1 MNDSSKRRLN
11 LALSMD
17 NPLQRQAWEI
27 LSATEPGTRTTLI
40 CHALCEY
47 QRQQAVVENIRQ
59 LLQQE
64 LRNITL
70 QSIPQIPA
78 KPAPLKE
85 KSAVLDFIQK
95 LQSE

>member
-1 MNDSSKRRLN
+1 MMDTSKRRLN

-59 LLQQE
+59 LLQQD

-70 QSIPQIPA
+70 QSMP
-78 KPAPLKE
+78 KLSVNTE
-85 KSAVLDFIQK
+85 KAEENSAVLDFIQR
-95 LQSE
+95 LQQE

>member
-1 MNDSSKRRLN
+1 MMDTSKRRLN

-47 QRQQAVVENIRQ
+47 QRQQEVVENIRQ

-64 LRNITL
+64 LRK
-70 QSIPQIPA
+70 IPA

-85 KSAVLDFIQK
+85 NSAVLDFIQK
-95 LQSE
+95 LQAE

>member
-1 MNDSSKRRLN
+1 MNDTAKRRLN

-17 NPLQRQAWEI
+17 NPLQKQAWEI
-27 LSATEPGTRTTLI
+27 LCAAEPRTRTTMI

-47 QRQQAVVENIRQ
+47 QRQQSVMENIRKI
-59 LLQQE
+59 LQQE

-70 QSIPQIPA
+70 QSMPQIPA

-85 KSAVLDFIQK
+85 NSAVLDFIQK
-95 LQSE
+95 LQAE

>member
-1 MNDSSKRRLN
+1 MNEISKRRLN

-70 QSIPQIPA
+70 QSIHQIPA
-78 KPAPLKE
+78 KATPLRE
-85 KSAVLDFIQK
+85 NSAVLDFIQK
-95 LQSE
+95 LQAE

>member
-1 MNDSSKRRLN
+1 MNETSKRRLN

-47 QRQQAVVENIRQ
+47 RHQQTVVENIRH

-70 QSIPQIPA
+70 QSMPQIPA

-85 KSAVLDFIQK
+85 NSAVLDFIQK
-95 LQSE
+95 LQAE

>member
-1 MNDSSKRRLN
+1 MNDTSKRRLN

-17 NPLQRQAWEI
+17 NPLQRQAWKI

-47 QRQQAVVENIRQ
+47 QRQQTVVENIRQ

-78 KPAPLKE
+78 KPASLKE
-85 KSAVLDFIQK
+85 NTAVLDFIQK

>member
-1 MNDSSKRRLN
+1 MNDTSKRRLN

-17 NPLQRQAWEI
+17 NPLQRQAWDI
-27 LSATEPGTRTTLI
+27 LSSTEPGTRTTLI
-40 CHALCEY
+40 CHALCGY

-70 QSIPQIPA
+70 QSMPQIPA

-85 KSAVLDFIQK
+85 NSAVLDFIQK
-95 LQSE
+95 LQAE

>member
-1 MNDSSKRRLN
+1 MNKTSKQRLN

-17 NPLQRQAWEI
+17 KPLQRQAWEI

-59 LLQQE
+59 LLQQD

-85 KSAVLDFIQK
+85 NSAVLDFIQK
-95 LQSE
+95 LQVE

>member
-1 MNDSSKRRLN
+1 MNDTSKRRLN

-17 NPLQRQAWEI
+17 NPLQRQAWDI

-70 QSIPQIPA
+70 RSIPQIPA

-85 KSAVLDFIQK
+85 NTAVLDFIQK
-95 LQSE
+95 LQAE